1 MSASSSPSSF
11 FPTSSLDEESL
22 SLPSSLSIDTTTTL
36 NNDAAQA
43 ASSTNKKQSS
53 TSASTSSNKRWTWT
67 KPEGKPKRPLS
78 SYNLFFRNCRE
89 KLVAGL
95 PLEAALATG
104 NATADEQLSQDL
116 ALILSELAN
125 TRAHEARLVSSG
137 LPPPKRAHK
146 RQHGKVSFKDMAQ
159 VVGDAWKNLDTT
171 TRTIYDAAAA
181 VEKKRYVA
189 EVQRWKEKQERK
201 IKQQGG
207 SASTP
212 PPPPPPTASSQAA
225 APKKKRAKKSKSTG
239 TVNKKSQED
248 LATTATIPTSTT
260 VNAKTIDNRNSI
272 RNAERRRLAAIK
284 TIAYQTQL
292 QQQQQQQGIKKK
304 EPFGNGMSMPSALSM
319 MSLASPKSTSPELTH
334 IPSSMASCLAADTTR
349 SPAAGSSSHFLT
361 NAIGS
366 TTANRGGLMHQLQQH
381 MVHPQQHGALQ
392 QPPYYVPAQLPS
404 TVAAS
409 NTNIAAA
416 HHNTS
421 GTWDTD
427 AFTSATRRLLDI
439 TETFRQPASSS
450 TSADKCLSHAAS
462 STLPMDI
469 EPEPLPEATVGLD
482 EGRLT
487 PPPKPHAAQVQ
498 GEGTGKA
505 AAAPTSLRRS
515 SSLLSLSDIPLD
527 FAEEDFKDLS
537 SVFEEGAVGPA
548 TVSTAAV
555 AFGAKPEAQQ
565 ATFQQTTPLL
575 NGPWEG
581 HGQRG
586 QQDDMS
592 TMLPILWGGARSA

>member
-11 FPTSSLDEESL
+11 LPTSPLA
-22 SLPSSLSIDTTTTL
+22 IDNTTTL
-36 NNDAAQA
+36 NN
-43 ASSTNKKQSS
+43 KQSS
-53 TSASTSSNKRWTWT
+53 TSSSSNSKRWTWT

-104 NATADEQLSQDL
+104 NAAADEQLSQDL
-116 ALILSELAN
+116 ACILSELAN

-201 IKQQGG
+201 KKQQGG
-207 SASTP
+207 SAST

-284 TIAYQTQL
+284 TIADQTQL

-537 SVFEEGAVGPA
+537 SIFEEGAVGPA

-575 NGPWEG
+575 HGPREG

-592 TMLPILWGGARSA
+592 TMLPNLWGGASSA